1 VVTATL
7 APPKPRLRGW
17 LHLGAFPFA
26 LVSGL
31 WLTANGTTH
40 ADRVA
45 CAVFAL
51 TACMLFGTSAV
62 YHRGSWT
69 PRTAGILRRLD
80 HSNIALIIAG
90 TYTPLAVAV
99 LPSSQST
106 VLLCVVWV
114 TALTIVLFRVAWLS
128 APRWLYTAMYLGL
141 GWAALFWLPELWHL
155 AGALTIL
162 LIALGG
168 LLYTAGAVVY
178 AARRPRLAPRTFGY
192 HELFHACTVA
202 AFTCHLIAVARVAT

>member
-1 VVTATL
+1 VVVSE

-26 LVSGL
+26 LLSGL
-31 WLTANGTTH
+31 WLTANGLTH

-45 CAVFAL
+45 CAVFTL

-62 YHRGSWT
+62 YHRGKWS
-69 PRTAGILRRLD
+69 PQAAGVLRRLD

-90 TYTPLAVAV
+90 TYTPIAVAV
-99 LPSSQST
+99 LPSTQAT
-106 VLLCVVWV
+106 VLLCIVWSTATMIVV
-114 TALTIVLFRVAWLS
+114 FRVAWLT
-128 APRWLYTAMYLGL
+128 APRWLYTTMYVGL
-141 GWAALFWLPELWHL
+141 GWAAIFWLPELWHL
-155 AGALTIL
+155 AGAVTIL

-178 AARRPRLAPRTFGY
+178 ALRRPRLSPQSFGY
-192 HELFHACTVA
+192 HELFHACTIA
-202 AFTCHLIAVARVAT
+202 AFTCHLVAVARVAT

>member
-1 VVTATL
+1 MTATL
-7 APPKPRLRGW
+7 APTKPRLRGW
-17 LHLGAFPFA
+17 LHLGAFPLV

-31 WLTANGTTH
+31 WLTANGLTH

-45 CAVFAL
+45 CAVFTL
-51 TACMLFGTSAV
+51 TACLLFGTSAV
-62 YHRGSWT
+62 YHRGTWS

-99 LPSSQST
+99 LPSSQAT
-106 VLLCVVWV
+106 VLLFIVWG
-114 TALTIVLFRVAWLS
+114 TALTIVGFRVAWLS
-128 APRWLYTAMYLGL
+128 APRWLYTAMYVAM
-141 GWAALFWLPELWHL
+141 GWAAIVWLPELWHL
-155 AGALTIL
+155 AGAVTIL

-178 AARRPRLAPRTFGY
+178 AVRRPRLSPRSFGY
-192 HELFHACTVA
+192 HELFHACTIA
-202 AFTCHLIAVARVAT
+202 AFTCHLVAIARVAT

>member
-1 VVTATL
+1 MNTTL
-7 APPKPRLRGW
+7 APTKPRLRGW
-17 LHLGAFPFA
+17 LHLGAFPCA

-31 WLTANGTTH
+31 VLTADATTH

-62 YHRGSWT
+62 YHRGTWS
-69 PRTAGILRRLD
+69 PRALGALRRLD

-99 LPSSQST
+99 LPASQAT
-106 VLLCVVWV
+106 VLLWIVWATAVGIVV
-114 TALTIVLFRVAWLS
+114 TRVAWLS
-128 APRWLYTAMYLGL
+128 APRWLYTAAYIGL
-141 GWAALFWLPELWHL
+141 GWASLFWIPDLWHL
-155 AGALTIL
+155 AGVVTIL
-162 LIALGG
+162 LVALGG

-178 AARRPRLAPRTFGY
+178 ALRRPRLSARTFGY
-192 HELFHACTVA
+192 HELFHACTIA
-202 AFTCHLIAVARVAT
+202 AFVCHVIAIARVST